1 MKENPNFFSDDFEF
15 IIMNDDQLH
24 ESEFEP
30 KVRDYFEKYPQE
42 EEVDIQYWV
51 EKVKKAVAK
60 APIITMSLRTRT
72 NYDTGYWYENNKIL
86 IPDNYQLEEDW
97 CTTKVKMAFDTMK
110 IWPWEN
116 KIEKGIFRGFVSGM
130 NYDYIPYS

>member
-1 MKENPNFFSDDFEF
+1 
-15 IIMNDDQLH
+15 MNDDQLH

-60 APIITMSLRTRT
+60 APFITMSLRT
-72 NYDTGYWYENNKIL
+72 N
-86 IPDNYQLEEDW
+86 
-97 CTTKVKMAFDTMK
+97 
-110 IWPWEN
+110 
-116 KIEKGIFRGFVSGM
+116 
-130 NYDYIPYS
+130 